1 MFPFLSYFA
10 YPMRMIFIY
19 YISKQALAKLSQQ
32 ITNSSRARSIQLER
46 EFFTLFDDSR
56 GIPPTRSLRDLFSL
70 SDPRFIPPCFNN
82 INCIIRWRLKENLHN
97 KAAIKSI
104 STPDK
109 KRRILQNERL
119 PFQNPFFQNPS
130 STNHFISS

>member
-19 YISKQALAKLSQQ
+19 YISKQALAKLSQ

-70 SDPRFIPPCFNN
+70 SDLPCFNN
-82 INCIIRWRLKENLHN
+82 INCIIRWRLKENHHN

>member
-19 YISKQALAKLSQQ
+19 YISKQALAKLSQ

-70 SDPRFIPPCFNN
+70 SDLPCFNN
-82 INCIIRWRLKENLHN
+82 INCIIRWRLKENHHN

-109 KRRILQNERL
+109 KRHILQNERL

>member
-19 YISKQALAKLSQQ
+19 YISKQALAKLSQ
-32 ITNSSRARSIQLER
+32 ITNSFRARSIQLER

-70 SDPRFIPPCFNN
+70 SDLPCFNN
-82 INCIIRWRLKENLHN
+82 INCIIRWRLKENHHN